1 MENRDELRGLIA
13 ALVDKID
20 DTKALRKIYRFIND
34 LYCGSR

>member
-1 MENRDELRGLIA
+1 MENRDELRGLIV

-34 LYCGSR
+34 LFCGNR